1 MVEEKAFAF
10 AVRIVKLCR
19 YLQNKKHE
27 YVLSKQMIRSGTSIG
42 ANIAEAQQG
51 QSKADFTAKM
61 SIALK
66 ETAETIYWLRLLQA
80 TDYLTKEE
88 YQSIYDDCVELER
101 MLTSIVKS
109 SKQ

>member
-27 YVLSKQMIRSGTSIG
+27 YILSKQMIRSGTSIG
-42 ANIAEAQQG
+42 ANITEAQQG

-61 SIALK
+61 VIALK
-66 ETAETIYWLRLLQA
+66 ETAETKYWLRL
-80 TDYLTKEE
+80 YGRLT
-88 YQSIYDDCVELER
+88 I
-101 MLTSIVKS
+101 
-109 SKQ
+109 